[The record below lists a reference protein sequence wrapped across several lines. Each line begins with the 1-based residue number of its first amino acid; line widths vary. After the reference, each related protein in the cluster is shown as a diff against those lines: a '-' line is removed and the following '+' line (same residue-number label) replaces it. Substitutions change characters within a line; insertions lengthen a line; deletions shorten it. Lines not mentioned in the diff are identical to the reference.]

1 MTPTP
6 VDAPAAPESL
16 SRVAARVEARLTPFL
31 DDEILRWAT
40 FDDALREPL
49 QALRDLVLAPAKRIR
64 PTFCHWGNVAA
75 GGRADD
81 TRVVDAGAALELL
94 QAFALIHDDVM
105 DGSAVRRGRRTAHL
119 SFADDHSLGGWR
131 GEPRRYG
138 EGVAILIGDLAHVYA
153 DHLMLEAPEAARN
166 VWDTLRIE
174 LNAGQYLDLQGAARG
189 ETDRTRTRRIARYKS
204 GKYTV
209 ERPLHLG
216 AALGGALDR
225 LGPTLSA
232 YGEPLGEAFQ
242 LRDDLLGAFGETA
255 HTGKPVGDDLR
266 EGKPTTLLAE
276 GLARA
281 DDPQRV
287 ILDSAG
293 SDDLDDDGVAAIQDV
308 LVDVGARRA
317 IETRVDALA
326 DEATGALDP
335 NLLDGD
341 VVDALRELAW
351 YVAHRD
357 T

>member
-6 VDAPAAPESL
+6 VDAPAAPQTL
-16 SRVAARVEARLTPFL
+16 LDVARRVEARLEPFL
-31 DDEILRWAT
+31 EAEITRWGD
-40 FDDALREPL
+40 FDAALAAPL
-49 QALRDLVLAPAKRIR
+49 EALRDLVMAPAKRIR
-64 PTFCHWGNVAA
+64 PTFCHWGHVAA
-75 GGRADD
+75 GGAADD
-81 TRVVDAGAALELL
+81 ATVTDAGAALELL

-105 DGSAVRRGRRTAHL
+105 DGSDVRRGKLTAHL
-119 SFADDHSLGGWR
+119 KFAADHTAGEWR

-138 EGVAILIGDLAHVYA
+138 EGVAILVGDLAHVYA
-153 DHLMLEAPEAARN
+153 DRFVLEAPVAARR
-166 VWDTLRIE
+166 VWDDLRIE
-174 LNAGQYLDLQGAARG
+174 LNAGQYLDLHGTACG
-189 ETDRTRTRRIARYKS
+189 EDDPVRTQRIARYKS

-225 LGPTLSA
+225 LGDTLTA

-276 GLARA
+276 GLTRA
-281 DDPQRV
+281 DRTQRAV
-287 ILDSAG
+287 LATAGTDGLD
-293 SDDLDDDGVAAIQDV
+293 VAAIQEI

-317 IETRVDALA
+317 VEERVDTLA
-326 DEATGALDP
+326 AEAIGNLDP
-335 NLLDGD
+335 D
-341 VVDALRELAW
+341 VVDADVIAALTELAW

-357 T
+357 A